1 MYIKYPSD
9 TMHTYS
15 RGLVLVLVVVAGL
28 LFMGEKR
35 LLLLLPL
42 GGCSVDSTTDLA
54 MDPLPT
60 LPTRDSLG
68 GLLQQLNFTIG
79 AELGVQRGDFAKRTL
94 DHWVRAETYV
104 LVDLWGH
111 QEHYKDLA
119 NVDDAVQENFKR
131 EALDRLKEYEDA
143 LVVCR
148 NYTSVCVEQFED
160 GYFDY
165 IYVDARHDY
174 TGVRED
180 ITLWWPKLK
189 VGGIMAGHDYIDA
202 EEVEK
207 ISGQDWSV
215 SADGTKNPNGKA
227 VKSAVDEWA
236 AEHRQVLQI
245 TFRDAPW
252 NTWVTRK
259 TTSS

>member
-1 MYIKYPSD
+1 MAVTHIKPSEKMNRYP
-9 TMHTYS
+9 
-15 RGLVLVLVVVAGL
+15 VVVVVPIAIILVVIAL
-28 LFMGEKR
+28 MGQDR
-35 LLLLLPL
+35 LLQ
-42 GGCSVDSTTDLA
+42 GSVDSYYSA
-54 MDPLPT
+54 RDPLPT

-68 GLLQQLNFTIG
+68 GLLQKLNLTVG
-79 AELGVQRGDFAKRTL
+79 AELGVQRGDFAKVTL
-94 DHWVRAETYV
+94 DQWSHAKTYV

-111 QEHYKDLA
+111 QENYKDLA
-119 NVDDAVQENFKR
+119 NVDDQVQENFKN
-131 EALDRLKEYEDA
+131 EALNKLKAHEDK

-148 NYTSVCVEQFED
+148 NYTSVCVKQFEN

-174 TGVRED
+174 KGVRED
-180 ITLWWPKLK
+180 IELWWPKLK
-189 VGGIMAGHDYIDA
+189 VGGIMAGHDYIDT
-202 EEVEK
+202 EEVAK

-215 SADGTKNPNGKA
+215 SADGTRNPDGKA

-236 AEHRQVLQI
+236 AENKQLLQI

-259 TTSS
+259 TRGM